1 MRLIAEND
9 GCNLTAAG
17 DRSMPLLPAA
27 PTSASAPCKLDKP
40 MQAIVAMA
48 AMCDERSPHLLTL
61 DNIAAIGC
69 PEQMP
74 ALFVRE
80 QKND

>member
-1 MRLIAEND
+1 
-9 GCNLTAAG
+9 
-17 DRSMPLLPAA
+17 
-27 PTSASAPCKLDKP
+27 